1 MAPNKKPKQKRRKE
15 KKVEA
20 EPNDVCEPVDK
31 VSPPAASPEP
41 VDSVNGTEEKAEF
54 QRSPPASHTPKPIV
68 PVHVRHLGFHSI
80 AMLDPD
86 GQGAGRSGS
95 TPQRVMGVPR
105 LPLQQ
110 NANCLTRPPPLL
122 PPKLLASGFVPDVS
136 SRLHLG
142 SGAYASVRCLRH
154 ATSGHAYA
162 LKILEKEP
170 LEVRNMMPQLK
181 RELGIQ
187 NSLRHKHIL
196 RVVSIVEDPM
206 YVYMLLDFCGGGTL
220 RSLCHAQPLKRL
232 PEPNAARFFYQI
244 LQGVEHMHNHG
255 VVHRDPKGDNILLTH
270 PDLEVRICDFGWS
283 AECSAERALLTTCG
297 TPEFWAPEQWNRSPQ
312 GYYTDIW
319 AVGCLM
325 YEVLVGHQP
334 FWGSQEEIRQKVLAA
349 DVRYPPGLSE
359 AAVHLMFCHFQLEPE
374 NRAPAAWSLRS
385 HGFFAAEQQ
394 RAPLPPL
401 PASAEALAPVAPGSE
416 VTSDGSTNSGSSR
429 SDTDLND

>member
-20 EPNDVCEPVDK
+20 DRNDACEPVDNI
-31 VSPPAASPEP
+31 SPPAASPEA
-41 VDSVNGTEEKAEF
+41 VDSVNGTEEKADF
-54 QRSPPASHTPKPIV
+54 QRSPGSPGSPPASHTPKPIV

-80 AMLDPD
+80 AMLD
-86 GQGAGRSGS
+86 GQGAAGAAGAAGRGS
-95 TPQRVMGVPR
+95 TQRVVGVPL

-110 NANCLTRPPPLL
+110 HANCLTRPPPLL

-142 SGAYASVRCLRH
+142 LGAYASVRCLRH
-154 ATSGHAYA
+154 ATSGQAYA

-255 VVHRDPKGDNILLTH
+255 VVHRDLKGDNILLTH

-319 AVGCLM
+319 AIGCLM

-334 FWGSQEEIRQKVLAA
+334 FWGSQEEIRQKVLTA

-374 NRAPAAWSLRS
+374 KRAPPAWSLRS
-385 HGFFAAEQQ
+385 HGFFASERQ
-394 RAPLPPL
+394 RDPLPPL
-401 PASAEALAPVAPGSE
+401 PGEITSE
-416 VTSDGSTNSGSSR
+416 GSTNSGSSR